1 MLPSLLLFPACLL
14 LSRGL
19 ALPLALAT
27 VWELEA
33 LKLAA
38 IPFKRLVQSDGH
50 FLCLESN
57 IQRTKQFGLSWEEC
71 QVRWIKGAERES
83 GL

>member
-1 MLPSLLLFPACLL
+1 MLPSLLLLPARLL

-38 IPFKRLVQSDGH
+38 VPLKRLVQSDGH

-57 IQRTKQFGLSWEEC
+57 IQGAKQFCLSWGEC
-71 QVRWIKGAERES
+71 QAHWPGQGAE
-83 GL
+83 